1 MISMNKTKLPLILL
15 SIYFT
20 ACYPPPS
27 NLYQSEATKGVDFK
41 NYKTFAWLATKDTA
55 YTKLANK
62 QAVEKFLAAAVYQ
75 QLTKR
80 GMTFDSLN
88 PDCLFTYTLILNKT
102 YNVGNEPNPVYAPQ
116 SNPGALPGQYN
127 MYYYVPS
134 YDYNYQPAQYAG
146 GLQVTTFRDG
156 SLMIDMID
164 RKAKKIIWRS
174 SASGKVEDKDRKG
187 LKPTINE
194 IVPPMFKKFPISK

>member
-1 MISMNKTKLPLILL
+1 MKKKSLLAILVICL
-15 SIYFT
+15 LT
-20 ACYPPPS
+20 ACYPPKPIV
-27 NLYQSEATKGVDFK
+27 YQSEATKGVDFK
-41 NYKTFAWLATKDTA
+41 KYKTFAWLASKDTS
-55 YTKLANK
+55 YTKLASK

-75 QLTKR
+75 QLTQR

-88 PDCLFTYTLILNKT
+88 PDCLFTYTLVLNKT
-102 YNVGNEPNPVYAPQ
+102 YNVGDQPNPVYAPQ

-134 YDYNYQPAQYAG
+134 YDYNYQPAMYSG

-156 SLMIDMID
+156 SMVIDMID
-164 RKAKKIIWRS
+164 RKENKIVWRS
-174 SASGKVEDKDRKG
+174 SASGKVEEKDRKG
-187 LKPTINE
+187 VKPTINE

>member
-1 MISMNKTKLPLILL
+1 MKKTRLPLVLVIFGL
-15 SIYFT
+15 S
-20 ACYPPPS
+20 ACYSPTA

-41 NYKTFAWLATKDTA
+41 NYKTFAWLASKDTS
-55 YTKLANK
+55 YTKLASK

-75 QLTKR
+75 QLAQR

-88 PDCLFTYTLILNKT
+88 PDCLFTYSLVLNKS
-102 YNVGNEPNPVYAPQ
+102 YNVGNEPPPVYAPQ

-134 YDYNYQPAQYAG
+134 YDYNYQPAMYGG

-156 SLMIDMID
+156 SLVIDMID
-164 RKAKKIIWRS
+164 RKENKIIWRS
-174 SASGKVEDKDRKG
+174 SAQGKVEEKDRKG
-187 LKPTINE
+187 VKPTINE
-194 IVPPMFKKFPISK
+194 IIPPMFKKFPIQKQ

>member
-1 MISMNKTKLPLILL
+1 MKKTSFPVFLVIICL
-15 SIYFT
+15 T
-20 ACYPPPS
+20 ACFPPKP
-27 NLYQSEATKGVDFK
+27 NIYQSEATKGVDFK
-41 NYKTFAWLATKDTA
+41 NYKTFAWLASKDTS
-55 YTKLANK
+55 YTKLASK

-75 QLTKR
+75 QLTQR

-102 YNVGNEPNPVYAPQ
+102 YQVGDQPNPVYAPQ

-134 YDYNYQPAQYAG
+134 YDYNYQPAQYTG

-156 SLMIDMID
+156 SLVIDMID
-164 RKAKKIIWRS
+164 RKENKIIWRS
-174 SASGKVEDKDRKG
+174 TASGKVEEKDRKG
-187 LKPTINE
+187 VKPTINE
-194 IVPPMFKKFPISK
+194 IIPPMFKKFPISK